1 MKNALILVLLVVV
14 TVLGVLLYKCKS
26 LSKLQVTHH
35 QRKDHSGNS
44 LETVDCPVRTG
55 QDKKTCI
62 IPVSYLT
69 SMVNGW
75 DEDYAIEVHHKDTIK
90 WIGDNGESI
99 DVPEMLG
106 VRCSDHTKRDTPADG
121 DLSLISQIS
130 PSGNIVTAQVTANKK
145 NENYCYKNTIRV
157 TVNGKTT
164 PIDPHEFL
172 EQ

>member
-1 MKNALILVLLVVV
+1 MGTAWKLWTVPSEPDRIRKLALFRSAIL
-14 TVLGVLLYKCKS
+14 
-26 LSKLQVTHH
+26 
-35 QRKDHSGNS
+35 
-44 LETVDCPVRTG
+44 
-55 QDKKTCI
+55 
-62 IPVSYLT
+62 
-69 SMVNGW
+69 
-75 DEDYAIEVHHKDTIK
+75 HHKDTIK